1 MRSPVTVYASSPGDG
16 AGALGGPMADN
27 DAHTSDSARTRG
39 RSFEIAGLSHVT
51 MPLRP
56 GSQSPSCRA
65 SLRRSAQHHRAA
77 QVVNPDAS
85 QSFVWPDSGACALHA
100 SSVRTGWPDSAA
112 PPPAGPALALPV
124 HRSRRSKSGHGRSD
138 CRPPP
143 EGGNVR
149 TETAEPPRIA
159 NCPMSHMD
167 AGGNEWNNAPAC
179 VLSTV

>member
-1 MRSPVTVYASSPGDG
+1 MRSPVTVYASSPGGG
-16 AGALGGPMADN
+16 AGALGAPMADN
-27 DAHTSDSARTRG
+27 DAHTSGSARTRDRG
-39 RSFEIAGLSHVT
+39 FEIAGLSHVT
-51 MPLRP
+51 IPLRP

-65 SLRRSAQHHRAA
+65 SLRRSAQDHRAA

-85 QSFVWPDSGACALHA
+85 QSFVWPDSGVCALHA

-167 AGGNEWNNAPAC
+167 AGDNEWNNAPAC